1 MNIDTG
7 IIRIGSRSTDYSL
20 DVPFTLDQENRLKH
34 LHIVGQ
40 TGTGKSTLLENLFL
54 QDVYAGRGG
63 AFVDPHGTSARTILN
78 RIPRNRTRDVIYFN
92 PADTEHAIGF
102 NLFQAVPPERRDFVT
117 GEIFSV
123 FYAQWKSSWGMR
135 MDDILKNTVRA
146 LLDAPTG
153 STLLGIQRML
163 TDDNYRAWIVH
174 HCKNPDVVSF
184 WRDEFETWST
194 AKRSEWTQP
203 VLNKARQ
210 FHRSAVLRHILGQ
223 AFSTLDLSA
232 VMDKRRILI
241 INLDKGQL
249 GEADANLL
257 GSLLLTGFYL
267 AALKRFERVTKSATG
282 DDTGTL
288 VPFSI
293 FVDEI
298 QNFTSD
304 TAPNMFSEIRK
315 SFVSLT
321 VAHQYLDQLS
331 STLSSA
337 LFGNVGTLIS
347 FRVGADDAHSL
358 ARKLDTSPAALLD
371 LADFEIVTRTKV
383 DDLSLTYQA
392 KTDPLQYP
400 SLDTAD
406 AHIAYTK
413 HHYTTP
419 ADVVARRIERWRGND
434 FVTKATT

>member
-1 MNIDTG
+1 M
-7 IIRIGSRSTDYSL
+7 
-20 DVPFTLDQENRLKH
+20 
-34 LHIVGQ
+34 
-40 TGTGKSTLLENLFL
+40 
-54 QDVYAGRGG
+54 
-63 AFVDPHGTSARTILN
+63 
-78 RIPRNRTRDVIYFN
+78 
-92 PADTEHAIGF
+92 
-102 NLFQAVPPERRDFVT
+102 
-117 GEIFSV
+117 
-123 FYAQWKSSWGMR
+123 
-135 MDDILKNTVRA
+135 
-146 LLDAPTG
+146 
-153 STLLGIQRML
+153 
-163 TDDNYRAWIVH
+163 H

-223 AFSTLDLSA
+223 AVSTLDLFA

-267 AALKRFERVTKSATG
+267 AALKRFERVTKSPTG
-282 DDTGTL
+282 DDIGAL

-315 SFVSLT
+315 SSVSLT

-331 STLSSA
+331 DTLAPA

-358 ARKLDTSPAALLD
+358 ARKLDTTSALVGLG
-371 LADFEIVTRTKV
+371 DFEIVTRTKV
-383 DDLSLTYQA
+383 EDLSLTYQA

-419 ADVVARRIERWRGND
+419 ADVVARRIERWRANP

>member
-1 MNIDTG
+1 MNSDTG
-7 IIRIGSRSTDYSL
+7 TIRIGSRSTDYSL

-34 LHIVGQ
+34 LHIIGQ

-54 QDVYAGRGG
+54 QDVYAGNG
-63 AFVDPHGTSARTILN
+63 AVFVDPHGTSARTILN

-92 PADTEHAIGF
+92 PADIEHAIGF
-102 NLFQAVPPERRDFVT
+102 NLLQAVPPARRDFVT
-117 GEIFSV
+117 GEIYSV

-184 WRDEFETWST
+184 WRDEFGTWSA

-223 AFSTLDLSA
+223 AVSTLDLSE

-267 AALKRFERVTKSATG
+267 AALKRFERVTKSTVDIDA
-282 DDTGTL
+282 L
-288 VPFSI
+288 APFSI

-304 TAPNMFSEIRK
+304 TAPSMFSEIRK
-315 SFVSLT
+315 SAVSLT

-331 STLSSA
+331 DTLAPA

-358 ARKLDTSPAALLD
+358 ARKLDTTPSALVD

-383 DDLSLTYQA
+383 EDLSLTYRA

-400 SLDTAD
+400 SLGIAD

-413 HHYTTP
+413 NHYTTP
-419 ADVVARRIERWRGND
+419 ADVVARRIERWRAND
-434 FVTKATT
+434 FITKATT